1 MQFEGNRRSSHAPN
15 MTPLIDIVFLLLVF
29 FMLTSHFVQDDALNI
44 QLPETESGERLD
56 EKKSIEIVI
65 DTEGQWSYKERVL
78 NADALYLRLQ
88 EDLSKR
94 EDKRVR
100 IRGDKSSDLGS
111 AVTVLDIARRAG
123 ATGVDIVT
131 ERK

>member
-1 MQFEGNRRSSHAPN
+1 MQFEGSRRSSHVPN
-15 MTPLIDIVFLLLVF
+15 VTPLIDIVFLLLIF
-29 FMLTSHFVQDDALNI
+29 FMLTSHFVQDDVLNI
-44 QLPETESGERLD
+44 QLPETESGEQLD

-65 DTEGQWSYKERVL
+65 NTEGQWLYREKVVD
-78 NADALYLRLQ
+78 ADALLLVLQ
-88 EDLSKR
+88 EDLSKL

-111 AVTVLDIARRAG
+111 TVTVLDIARRAG

>member
-1 MQFEGNRRSSHAPN
+1 MQFEGSRRSSQVPN
-15 MTPLIDIVFLLLVF
+15 VTPLIDIVFLLLVF
-29 FMLTSHFVQDDALNI
+29 FMLTSHFVEDDALNI
-44 QLPETESGERLD
+44 QLPETESGEQLD

-65 DTEGQWSYKERVL
+65 NTEGQWLYKEKVVD
-78 NADALYLRLQ
+78 ADALFLALQ
-88 EDLSKR
+88 DDLSKL

-111 AVTVLDIARRAG
+111 AVTVLDVARRAG

>member
-1 MQFEGNRRSSHAPN
+1 MQFEGNRRNKNVLN

-29 FMLTSHFVQDDALNI
+29 FMLTSHFVRDDALNI
-44 QLPETESGERLD
+44 QLPETESGEQLD
-56 EKKSIEIVI
+56 EKKSLEIVI
-65 DTEGQWSYKERVL
+65 NAEGHWLYKERVL
-78 NADALYLRLQ
+78 DENALRLALQ
-88 EDLSKR
+88 NDLAGF
-94 EDKRVR
+94 EDKLVR

>member
-1 MQFEGNRRSSHAPN
+1 MQFEGNRRSSHVPN

-65 DTEGQWSYKERVL
+65 DTEGQWSYKERVFD
-78 NADALYLRLQ
+78 ADALYLTLQ

>member
-1 MQFEGNRRSSHAPN
+1 MQFEGNRRNKNVLN

-29 FMLTSHFVQDDALNI
+29 FMLTSHFVRDDALNI
-44 QLPETESGERLD
+44 QLPETESGEQLD
-56 EKKSIEIVI
+56 ERKSLEIVI
-65 DTEGQWSYKERVL
+65 NAEGHWLYKERVL
-78 NADALYLRLQ
+78 DENALRLALQ
-88 EDLSKR
+88 NDLAGF
-94 EDKRVR
+94 EDKLVR

>member
-1 MQFEGNRRSSHAPN
+1 MQFEGNRRNSNVPN

-29 FMLTSHFVQDDALNI
+29 FMLTSHFVRDDALNI
-44 QLPETESGERLD
+44 QLPETETGERLD

-65 DTEGQWSYKERVL
+65 NAEGQWLYQQQVL
-78 NADALYLRLQ
+78 DADALRLALHN
-88 EDLSKR
+88 DLSRR
-94 EDKRVR
+94 EDKIVR
-100 IRGDKSSDLGS
+100 IRGDRSSDLGN
-111 AVTVLDIARRAG
+111 AVTVLDIARQAG

>member
-1 MQFEGNRRSSHAPN
+1 M
-15 MTPLIDIVFLLLVF
+15 LI
-29 FMLTSHFVQDDALNI
+29 SHFVQDDVLNI
-44 QLPETESGERLD
+44 QLPETESGEQLD

-65 DTEGQWSYKERVL
+65 NTEGQWLYKEKVVD
-78 NADALYLRLQ
+78 ADALLIALQ
-88 EDLSKR
+88 DDLSKL

-111 AVTVLDIARRAG
+111 TVTVLDVARRAG

>member
-1 MQFEGNRRSSHAPN
+1 MQFEGLRRSSHVPN
-15 MTPLIDIVFLLLVF
+15 ITPLIDIVFLLLVF
-29 FMLTSHFVQDDALNI
+29 FMLTSHFVQNDVLNV

-56 EKKSIEIVI
+56 EEKSIEIVI
-65 DTEGQWSYKERVL
+65 NADGQWFYQEQALES
-78 NADALYLRLQ
+78 DALYAALQ
-88 EDLSKR
+88 QDLSGR

-100 IRGDKSSDLGS
+100 IRGDRSSDLDS
-111 AVTVLDIARRAG
+111 TVTLLDIARRAG

>member
-1 MQFEGNRRSSHAPN
+1 MQFEGLRRSSHVPN
-15 MTPLIDIVFLLLVF
+15 ITPLIDIVFLLLVF

-44 QLPETESGERLD
+44 QLPETESGHRLD
-56 EKKSIEIVI
+56 EKKSIEVVI
-65 DTEGQWSYKERVL
+65 NSEGQWLYQGQALE
-78 NADALYLRLQ
+78 ADALYLALQ
-88 EDLSKR
+88 KDLSER

-100 IRGDKSSDLGS
+100 IRGDKSSALDS
-111 AVTVLDIARRAG
+111 TVTLLDVARRAG

>member
-1 MQFEGNRRSSHAPN
+1 MQFEGNRRNSNVPN

-29 FMLTSHFVQDDALNI
+29 FMLTSHFVREETLNI
-44 QLPETESGERLD
+44 QLPETESGKQLD

-65 DTEGQWSYKERVL
+65 NAKGQWLYKDQVTD
-78 NADALYLRLQ
+78 ADALQQVLQ
-88 EDLSKR
+88 EDLSGL

-100 IRGDKSSDLGS
+100 IRGDKSSNLGS
-111 AVTVLDIARRAG
+111 AVTVLDVVRRAG